1 MVVIRLKGRAA
12 ARRRGRRAP
21 IALEQLEDRCL
32 PSTGPMAPLAPDIKM
47 APTYVVQHHRPGI
60 SPMDG
65 PSGYGFSPT
74 QLLTA
79 YTTNQVIFQSGGK
92 GITGDGTGQT
102 IAIVDAYDDPNAKDD
117 LAAFS
122 TAWGLPAANF
132 TKIGFDGNGNASQT
146 FFPPPDTGWAVEMS
160 LDIEWAHAIAPAAK
174 IVLLE
179 ALGADLNDLVTAVQY
194 AGTKVGAQVV
204 SMSWGGQ
211 DFAGEQSY
219 DALFNVPG
227 VTFVA
232 SSGDYGN
239 VEHPNGGPIWP
250 SVSGNVVAA
259 GGTTLTLNTDA
270 SWKSEIG
277 WGYPAPSGFFEGSGG
292 GVSQF
297 EPAPAYQ
304 KGLQIYSGD
313 APANGMRAVPDI
325 AYDSDPKT
333 GVPIYDT
340 FGQNGWMEIG
350 GTSAAAPQLA
360 AVLAIADQGRGLHGV
375 GPLTGPTDTLPDL
388 YNAPSTAYH
397 DITGGTNGYPA
408 GPGYDEVTGIGTP
421 IVSQLMPAL
430 GAPLAQ
436 QVLTTVS
443 ISPTN
448 PTVGDGGQL
457 QFSATGYD
465 QFGYPMV
472 PQPSLSW
479 QLLSGQGSID
489 SASGQYTAPPTGTGT
504 AQVEVTASENG
515 VTVTKTTNVN
525 YEPGPAITGPTA
537 SPNPTGST
545 TTTLS
550 AGLADPYGNL
560 SYNWSVVSG
569 PSGAKTPTL
578 QPASGTATP
587 PTTISSTATFFQ
599 AGTYVFEL
607 TASDTQNVTA
617 TSDVRVTVSQT
628 FTSVAISPASAF
640 VDDGAQQ
647 QFTAIADDQFGNPLV
662 NQPSIA
668 WSVATGSHG
677 TIDSTGMYTAPSV
690 GSGTDT
696 VQATTIVN
704 GTTLT
709 GTASV
714 TYSTGLAINAFSA
727 DPNPVEMGNGT
738 TLTAQISDTNAS
750 EIYFTLNVIQ
760 SPAGASYEIS
770 PQSGY
775 LNTGT
780 LTSTAML
787 YTLGTYVIEL
797 DVSDYTGQTAS
808 AQVTVNVISGG
819 LQITSISA
827 DPNPVTSGN
836 TTTLTAQVVDP
847 SQSFVNY
854 FWTAVTVPPGAPQ
867 PEISPQSGMTSVGT
881 LTASATFFAAGT
893 YVFELDVSD
902 FSGQSTS
909 DTLTV
914 NVTSPGLA
922 ITSLIANPNPVP
934 GTTTTLTAQVTD
946 SFWPSFNYSWSVLS
960 GPAGVQPPTISP
972 QNGMAAP
979 GTLNATATFFGP
991 GTYQFQLYANDPSGA
1006 SVTDTVTV
1014 QVITP
1019 GPTITSLSA
1028 DPNPV
1033 VGAVGSLDAK
1043 VTDGYYSSVSYTW
1056 SVQNSPAGVP
1066 PPTLNPQTG
1075 SAPTG
1080 ALNTTCT
1087 YYAPGNYT
1095 FKLSVSD
1102 DGGQSSSKTVSLSVV
1117 GATPTINL
1125 TANPSTVTGTTT
1137 TLSGAVTDA
1146 NETSPSFQY
1155 TWSVVSAP
1163 PGATSPT
1170 FADPSGQTTSNPVST
1185 LTTFYA
1191 AGAYKLQ
1198 LSITDTWSVTA
1209 NQTVNVTVAQ
1219 TLTSVTVTPASA
1231 SILVGS
1237 TQQFNAQ
1244 AFDQFNQALTP
1255 PPSFNWIVASGP
1267 GTINSSGL
1275 YTGTAVGTATVKA
1288 VATVNGVTQS
1298 GSAQVTVTAP
1308 APVINDIHASPNPVT
1323 GTTTTLSVSATDPS
1337 GGTLSYSWSVLN
1349 KPSGAPS
1356 PSISA
1361 PSSAVSGV
1369 TFYAA
1374 GTYQFQVVV
1383 TSNKTGAST
1392 PGTVTVTVQQTLT
1405 RVTVKPSLAS
1415 VPRGATLQLSA
1426 AAYDQFLNPMTA
1438 TFNWLL
1444 VSGPGSVDANGLY
1457 TAPTTTTGKAVVKAS
1472 ATVNGVTQSGS
1483 ATILVT

>member
-1 MVVIRLKGRAA
+1 MVVIRLNGRAA

-47 APTYVVQHHRPGI
+47 APTYLVHHHRPGI

-122 TAWGLPAANF
+122 TAWGLPAADF

-146 FFPPPDTGWAVEMS
+146 FFPPPDTGWGVEIS

-179 ALGADLNDLVTAVQY
+179 ALGADLNSLVTAVQY

-211 DFAGEQSY
+211 EFAGEQSY
-219 DALFNVPG
+219 DAMFNVPG

-232 SSGDYGN
+232 SSGDYGASN
-239 VEHPNGGPIWP
+239 RINGGPIWP
-250 SVSGNVVAA
+250 SVSDNVVAA

-270 SWKSEIG
+270 SWKTEIG
-277 WGYPAPSGFFEGSGG
+277 WGYNTPSGFFEGSGG

-297 EPAPAYQ
+297 EPVPAYQ
-304 KGLQIYSGD
+304 QGLTIYSGD
-313 APANGMRAVPDI
+313 PPANGMRAVPDI
-325 AYDSDPKT
+325 SYDADPKT
-333 GVPIYDT
+333 GVPVYDT

-360 AVLAIADQGRGLHGV
+360 AVLAIADQGRGLHGL
-375 GPLTGPTDTLPDL
+375 GALTGPADTLPDL
-388 YNAPSTAYH
+388 YKAPSAAYH
-397 DITGGTNGYPA
+397 DISSGNNGYPA

-421 IVSQLMPAL
+421 IVKQLMPAL

-443 ISPTN
+443 ISPIN
-448 PTVGDGGQL
+448 PTVGDSGQL

-465 QFGYPMV
+465 QFGYPMA

-489 SASGQYTAPPTGTGT
+489 SASGQYTAPTSGTGT
-504 AQVEVTASENG
+504 AQVQVTASENG
-515 VTVTKTTNVN
+515 VTVTNQTNVN

-537 SPNPTGST
+537 SPNPTYGT

-560 SYNWSVVSG
+560 SYTWSVVSG

-607 TASDTQNVTA
+607 TATDTQNVTA
-617 TSDVRVTVSQT
+617 TSDVTVTVNQS
-628 FTSVAISPASAF
+628 FASVAISPSTAF
-640 VDDGAQQ
+640 VEDGAQQ
-647 QFTAIADDQFGNPLV
+647 QFTAVADDQFGNPLV
-662 NQPSIA
+662 SQPSIT
-668 WSVATGSHG
+668 WSLASGSKG
-677 TIDSTGMYTAPSV
+677 TIDGTGLYTAPSV
-690 GSGTDT
+690 GNGTDT
-696 VQATTIVN
+696 VQATATVN

-709 GTASV
+709 GSASV
-714 TYSTGLAINAFSA
+714 TYSIGLAINSFIA
-727 DPNPVEMGNGT
+727 DPNPVTGNMT
-738 TLTAQISDTNAS
+738 TLIAQISDTNAS
-750 EIYFTLNVIQ
+750 EVYFSLSVLQ
-760 SPAGASYEIS
+760 GPGSWEIS

-775 LNTGT
+775 ISTGT
-780 LTSTAML
+780 LNSTAAL
-787 YTLGTYVIEL
+787 YASGTWVIEL
-797 DVSDYTGQTAS
+797 DVSDYLGQTAS
-808 AQVTVNVISGG
+808 AQLSVVVTGAE

-827 DPNPVTSGN
+827 TPNPVTTGN
-836 TTTLTAQVVDP
+836 TTTLNATVTDPYGSFTYNWSVVTLP
-847 SQSFVNY
+847 
-854 FWTAVTVPPGAPQ
+854 TGAPQ
-867 PEISPQSGMTSVGT
+867 PYIQPQSGSGT
-881 LTASATFFAAGT
+881 PGPLPPSTATFFAPGT
-893 YVFELDVSD
+893 YVFQLEASDPTSIVSD
-902 FSGQSTS
+902 TVS
-909 DTLTV
+909 V
-914 NVTSPGLA
+914 NVTSPGLE
-922 ITSLIANPNPVP
+922 ITSLTASPNPVP
-934 GTTTTLTAQVTD
+934 TNSSTTLTAQITD
-946 SFWPSFNYSWSVLS
+946 SYWPSVNYSWSELS
-960 GPAGVQPPTISP
+960 GPAGAPPPMINP
-972 QNGMAAP
+972 QSGMAAP
-979 GTLNATATFFGP
+979 GTLTATATFSAP
-991 GTYQFQLYANDPSGA
+991 GTYVLQLYTNDPSGA
-1006 SVTDTVTV
+1006 SATDTVSV
-1014 QVITP
+1014 QVVTP
-1019 GPTITSLSA
+1019 GPTITSLTA
-1028 DPNPV
+1028 NPNPV
-1033 VGAVGSLDAK
+1033 VGATGSLAGQ
-1043 VTDGYYSSVSYTW
+1043 VTDGFYSSVSYVW
-1056 SVQNSPAGVP
+1056 SVVTWPAGIT
-1066 PPTLNPQTG
+1066 PPTLSPQSGSQSTG
-1075 SAPTG
+1075 TLS
-1080 ALNTTCT
+1080 TTTT
-1087 YYAPGNYT
+1087 YFGPGTYEFQLKVTDGSNQ
-1095 FKLSVSD
+1095 SD
-1102 DGGQSSSKTVSLSVV
+1102 QKTVSVTVNS
-1117 GATPTINL
+1117 ATPTINL
-1125 TANPSTVTGTTT
+1125 SANPSPVTATTT
-1137 TLSGAVTDA
+1137 TLTGAITDA
-1146 NETSPSFQY
+1146 NETSPNYQY
-1155 TWSVVSAP
+1155 TWSVISVPA
-1163 PGATSPT
+1163 GAANPT
-1170 FADPSGQTTSNPVST
+1170 FGNPSGQTTSNPIST

-1191 AGAYKLQ
+1191 AGGYKLQ
-1198 LSITDTWSVTA
+1198 LSITDTWGMTA
-1209 NQTVNVTVAQ
+1209 NQTVSVTVAQ

-1231 SILVGS
+1231 SILVGA
-1237 TQQFNAQ
+1237 TQQFSAR
-1244 AFDQFNQALTP
+1244 AFDQFNQAFAT

-1267 GTINSSGL
+1267 GTINSNGL

-1308 APVINDIHASPNPVT
+1308 APIINDIHANPNPVT

-1337 GGTLSYSWSVLN
+1337 GGTLSYAWSVLT
-1349 KPSGAPS
+1349 KPAGAAS
-1356 PSISA
+1356 PTISA
-1361 PSSAVSGV
+1361 PTSAVTGA

-1415 VPRGATLQLSA
+1415 VPRGGTLQLTA

-1438 TFNWLL
+1438 TFNWSL
-1444 VSGPGSVDANGLY
+1444 VSGPGSIDANGLY
-1457 TAPTTTTGKAVVKAS
+1457 TAPTSTTGKAVIKAT